1 MTKTFYPTLHQH
13 LATDYRRNL
22 AVTAGAGTGKTEV
35 LTRRIVKILGREKH
49 YLDRLLVLTFTD
61 KAAVE
66 MKERIYRAVD
76 RELAA
81 SGDNHFQKLKDTF
94 LHNYISTF
102 HAFCATLLRE
112 YPIEAKID
120 PYFRVLDETEKVF
133 FLRASINRTLRSM
146 ATDKNNQDI
155 RVLSEEFSRAMIANF
170 VFTVIQKREESGN
183 WIGRMIDLEWPSYLE
198 RLKQYRACILRE
210 IVYKFHVGGSMR
222 EPLQVL
228 EGLEADIPDTDY
240 AVNRKRKAALAL
252 LKDLLTET
260 ARLAALETTDPY
272 GEPRDES
279 EMDVTRLIEI
289 KEELFDKLKLSGSQP
304 KAWPDEA
311 YQQLKESFTAARYRL
326 EVFPVEGFEIS
337 IEHEKMG
344 FNILKALARVARH
357 CLQTYH
363 EEKNAENYLDFQD
376 LQLRVERLLSEDK
389 NRHILDELRDRF
401 QYVMVDEF
409 QDTNDLQWSIIRKIA
424 ADFTGQIVNPRVF
437 VVGDEKQAIYSFR
450 GGDVRL
456 FSRVRRELREAN
468 RISGNHAH
476 PFDLVLDEQK
486 SYEDDYLRDMGDDN
500 KARCGEIVFTD
511 NFRSAQKPITFF
523 NLYFQDLLSRVVYE
537 EYDARPQLL
546 RCAGNKTEGSV
557 EMLLVEN
564 AERKYEDV
572 MTLLPR
578 DDDTAAMQAE
588 SPPQAPHQQ
597 QEAIPLKPHFK
608 EALLI
613 ADKIKEVFLGDDEK
627 YRRVRECALEGRP
640 AVAILLS
647 RRTMIKTYEEA
658 LRLSRINFSV
668 IRGRGFFQRREIV
681 DIGNLLTLLADRDDD
696 AALAGFL
703 RSPAGHLSDRGLLL
717 LSRAGG
723 GQTLWNKLH
732 HCAEFLRSCDFTS
745 GASGAGAD
753 SFYNDGTNT
762 QDTSTNGLNT
772 NGIGSGNA
780 RSGSFGTSEDN
791 TGIFTTGED
800 TDDAVDTSHIK
811 TENHFSLRDREAIC
825 DASANLK
832 RWHSLSRR
840 MPLVEFLRLIMKD
853 GAYYAALGRG
863 NRGEQAVSNLEK
875 LLDSAREL
883 ALMDEMDLT
892 GFITWLNNR
901 IDYIEE
907 EGEADVDISV
917 GGTVQIMTVHQ
928 SKGLEFPMVFVPD
941 LSAGFNF
948 GEREAICADPVPFS
962 MTVNT
967 GEISRRERTE
977 IGVDAPDPDQDWE
990 VEPILIRRV
999 IRKIQRDK
1007 TLAEKRRL
1015 FYVACTRAMDHLVLV
1030 GNAYFQS
1037 DRLIQRV
1044 FFSPLDAQNNWLDWL
1059 NSILGISYQ
1068 LKLSTGG
1075 TLKYTNSAGKEMDL
1089 PYRIF
1094 TGEGA
1099 PGGKDESYRTS
1110 FPLD

>member
-76 RELAA
+76 RELAD
-81 SGDNHFQKLKDTF
+81 SGDDHFQKLKDTF

-133 FLRASINRTLRSM
+133 FLRASINRALRSL
-146 ATDKNNQDI
+146 ATDKNNSDI
-155 RVLSEEFSRAMIANF
+155 PVLSEEFSRTMIANF
-170 VFTVIQKREESGN
+170 VFTVIQKREESGD

-198 RLKQYRACILRE
+198 RLKRYRACILRE

-222 EPLQVL
+222 EPLQDL
-228 EGLEADIPDTDY
+228 EGLETDIPDTDY
-240 AVNRKRKAALAL
+240 AVNRKRKAALTL
-252 LKDLLTET
+252 LRDLLTET

-279 EMDVTRLIEI
+279 EMDVTRLVKI
-289 KEELFDKLKLSGSQP
+289 KEELFDQLKMSGTRP
-304 KAWPDEA
+304 KTWPYEA
-311 YQQLKESFTAARYRL
+311 YQKLKESFTAARYRL
-326 EVFPVEGFEIS
+326 EAFPVEGFEIS

-363 EEKNAENYLDFQD
+363 EDKNAENYLDFQD

-389 NRHILDELRDRF
+389 NAHILDELRNRF

-486 SYEDDYLRDMGDDN
+486 NYENDYLREMSDDN
-500 KARCGEIVFTD
+500 DARCGEIVFTD

-523 NLYFQDLLSRVVYE
+523 NLFFQDLLSRVVYE

-557 EMLLVEN
+557 ELLLVEN
-564 AERKYEDV
+564 ADQNYEDV

-578 DDDTAAMQAE
+578 DNDSSTAQAE
-588 SPPQAPHQQ
+588 SLPGAPHQQ
-597 QEAIPLKPHFK
+597 QEKIPLKPHFK

-627 YRRVRECALEGRP
+627 YQRVRECALEGRP

-681 DIGNLLTLLADRDDD
+681 DTGNLLTLLADPDDD

-717 LSRAGG
+717 LSRTGG
-723 GQTLWNKLH
+723 GQTLWEKLH
-732 HCAEFLRSCDFTS
+732 HCAEFIRSSDFSS
-745 GASGAGAD
+745 GTKDTGSDNFYNEDINTQGEGAGELSTNGHSPGNARAD
-753 SFYNDGTNT
+753 SFG
-762 QDTSTNGLNT
+762 
-772 NGIGSGNA
+772 A
-780 RSGSFGTSEDN
+780 
-791 TGIFTTGED
+791 
-800 TDDAVDTSHIK
+800 
-811 TENHFSLRDREAIC
+811 RDREAIC

-832 RWHSLSRR
+832 RWQSLSRR
-840 MPLVEFLRLIMKD
+840 MPLVEFLRLVMED
-853 GAYYAALGRG
+853 GAYYVSLGRG

-883 ALMDEMDLT
+883 ALMEEMDIT
-892 GFITWLNNR
+892 GFTTWLNNR

-907 EGEADVDISV
+907 EGEADVDISA

-962 MTVNT
+962 MTVSS

-1015 FYVACTRAMDHLVLV
+1015 FYVASTRAMDHLVLV

-1044 FFSPLDAQNNWLDWL
+1044 FFSPLDAQNSWLDWL

-1068 LKLSTGG
+1068 LDLSTGG
-1075 TLKYTNSAGKEMDL
+1075 TLKYTNSTGKKMDI

-1099 PGGKDESYRTS
+1099 PGGNNESYRTS